1 MLEIRELTLDFGG
14 LRALNRVTAEL
25 RPGAITA
32 LIGPNGAG
40 KTSLLNCVNGFY
52 RPTSGKITHDGRLIT
67 GLPPHRL
74 ARLGIG
80 RSFQQIEL
88 IPQATVLENLMVG
101 RHLHVRSG
109 WASSCLFWGPA
120 EREEVRHREAVEEII
135 EWFELEPYRFRRA
148 GELPHGIQKL
158 VGVARAMAMEPKL
171 LLLDEP
177 SSGMSRQ
184 EKEDLARFLLR
195 IRHEKPVT
203 ILWVE
208 HDTQLVRDLADHLI
222 VLHYGCKIFDGPPED
237 ALRDPEVIEAYLGRA
252 SLARREEPASSN

>member
-1 MLEIRELTLDFGG
+1 MTQALLEIRDLSLDFGG
-14 LRALNRVTAEL
+14 LRALDHVDAEL
-25 RPGAITA
+25 RPGLITA

-40 KTSLLNCVNGFY
+40 KTSLLNCINGFY
-52 RPTSGKITHDGRLIT
+52 RPTSGEIVHDGRRIT

-74 ARLGIG
+74 ARSGIA

-88 IPQATVLENLMVG
+88 IPQATVIENLMVG
-101 RHLHVRSG
+101 RHIHVRSG

-120 EREEVRHREAVEEII
+120 EREEIRQREAVEAII
-135 EWFELEPYRFRRA
+135 EWFELEPYRVRRA

-158 VGVARAMAMEPKL
+158 VGVARAMAMEPRL

-195 IRHEKPVT
+195 IRHEQPVT

-208 HDTQLVRDLADHLI
+208 HDTQLVRDLADHII
-222 VLHYGCKIFDGPPED
+222 VLHYGRKICDAPPEQ
-237 ALRDPEVIEAYLGRA
+237 ALKDPRVVEAYLGRA
-252 SLARREEPASSN
+252 SL